1 MPENGYNG
9 DAMRKFT
16 SPFEFKDPQSLKSYA
31 ERGEM
36 PHAAVRL
43 VFSVELQKLHTE
55 AISRFGAQ
63 CLWNASPSQTM
74 YGMRVIVDR
83 LRRYGSM
90 EAWRLATEIEEK
102 LGENHASG

>member
-16 SPFEFKDPQSLKSYA
+16 SLFVFKEPQSLKSHA
-31 ERGEM
+31 ERGEV
-36 PHAAVRL
+36 PHAAVRQA
-43 VFSVELQKLHTE
+43 FSVELQKLHTE

-74 YGMRVIVDR
+74 DGMRVIVDR
-83 LRRYGSM
+83 LRRYGGM

-102 LGENHASG
+102 LG